1 MGGEKIMGKRV
12 IPIDVQLAKG
22 NPNRL
27 TKAEIEKRK
36 KAEEKLTPNKDKIK
50 CPSWLDKEAKK
61 EWKRIYK
68 ELEEL
73 NLLTNVDI
81 TALAIYCDAYSKY
94 IQANKEIAEK
104 GMFVEYTNKYGAT
117 NTIENPAV
125 NAAKKYAEIIRK
137 MCSEFGLTPSARAKL
152 TLPKTEEEVDP
163 ITEKFGD
170 I

>member
-1 MGGEKIMGKRV
+1 MGKRV

-36 KAEEKLTPNKDKIK
+36 KAEEKLTPKKDKIK

-61 EWKRIYK
+61 EWRRIYK

-94 IQANKEIAEK
+94 IKANKEIEEK
-104 GMFVEYTNKYGAT
+104 GMFVEYTNKAGAT
-117 NTIENPAV
+117 NTIENPAI
-125 NAAKKYAEIIRK
+125 NTAKKYADIIRR
-137 MCSEFGLTPSARAKL
+137 MCAEFGLTPSARAKL
-152 TLPKTEEEVDP
+152 ALPKAEEKEIDP
-163 ITEKFGD
+163 ITAKFGD

>member
-1 MGGEKIMGKRV
+1 MSKRV
-12 IPIDVQLAKG
+12 IPIEVQLARG

-27 TKAEIEKRK
+27 TKAEIEARK
-36 KAEEKLTPNKDKIK
+36 KAEAKLTPNKDKIK

-94 IQANKEIAEK
+94 IQANKEIEEK
-104 GMFVEYTNKYGAT
+104 GMFVEYTNKAGAT
-117 NTIENPAV
+117 NTIENPAI
-125 NAAKKYAEIIRK
+125 NTAKKYADIIRR
-137 MCSEFGLTPSARAKL
+137 MCAEFGLTPSARAKL
-152 TLPKTEEEVDP
+152 TLPKKEEKEVDP
-163 ITEKFGD
+163 ITAKFGD